1 LLGFEV
7 GTAKPVYV
15 PLHHLAIFGI
25 TQLSGKTTTL
35 EALISR
41 SGRKAVA
48 FITKR
53 GECGFRNFRLIPPY
67 YKARSDWQYVEGLVN
82 VALGEKVK
90 YEPGMRYG
98 IIRVCQGCRSIQDV
112 RNAALRLS
120 RESRREFMRS
130 VYEKLVAYLDIVIPE
145 LERWRFSD
153 KLELDEGVNVMD
165 VSEMSLETQQLV
177 IASTIEYV
185 FQNMDNVIVII
196 PEAWESLPQGKM
208 TPVKW
213 VAQQFIR
220 KGAAVGN
227 FLWIDSQDIGGTDKT
242 PLRQVDV
249 WLFGRMREAHEVER
263 ILKQLLGK
271 KVKAEEIQT
280 LPLGHFFTVVG
291 DEVKKV
297 YVLPAGVPEEVG
309 VKVARGELTPEYVR
323 ENYLKVKALEVED
336 EMYRQLYEEEKRRRE
351 ELEKQVESLRKELEQ
366 TAAKLKNEKANIEA
380 ELKKL
385 EPLKAF
391 QEAFAKAFGGAAPG
405 RLELEHRGLVVNVKH
420 VGNRTVRLSTDSV
433 MGQVLFCAVNYFKD
447 REFTT
452 GELNEKLLE
461 HGWNVKPSTL
471 STKLSLLTND
481 GLLIKTEKGYR
492 LPKEVAF
499 VVEGWKQ
506 S

>member
-1 LLGFEV
+1 MKSEILLGFEV

-53 GECGFRNFRLIPPY
+53 GECGFRKFRLIPPY

-145 LERWRFSD
+145 LEKWRFSD

-177 IASTIEYV
+177 IASTIEFV

-309 VKVARGELTPEYVR
+309 MKVARGELTPEFVR
-323 ENYLKVKALEVED
+323 DNYLKVKALEVED

-351 ELEKQVESLRKELEQ
+351 ELEQ
-366 TAAKLKNEKANIEA
+366 TTSKLKEEKATLEA

-391 QEAFAKAFGGAAPG
+391 QEAFAKAFGGATPS
-405 RLELEHRGLVVNVKH
+405 RLEIEHKGLVVNVKH
-420 VGNRTVRLSTDSV
+420 AGNRTVRLSTDSV
-433 MGQVLFCAVNYFKD
+433 VGQVLFCAVNYFKE

-471 STKLSLLTND
+471 STKLSLLVND

-492 LPKEVAF
+492 LPSKVVY
-499 VVEGWKQ
+499 VVESGKQ
-506 S
+506 G